1 MSGEERRG
9 GLALAGA
16 AVLAVLH
23 FLLRP
28 WLLSWW
34 AGPDLA
40 VAALLLAAL
49 RLRAGRAAI
58 LGFVLGL
65 LEGAMAM
72 GGIGAL
78 PMAYAV
84 VGYGASRSWG
94 LFFADVRIFLPAY
107 FFVGGWLS
115 LSLHQWATT
124 GDLSWSYLFLQAP
137 AAALLTAAVAGL
149 VEVAGGGLR
158 A

>member
-1 MSGEERRG
+1 MSTGERRD
-9 GLALAGA
+9 GLALAA
-16 AVLAVLH
+16 AALLVLLH

-28 WLLSWW
+28 WLLAWW

-40 VAALLLAAL
+40 VAALLVGAL
-49 RLRAGRAAI
+49 HLPSGRAAI

-65 LEGAMAM
+65 LEAAMAM

-94 LFFADVRIFLPAY
+94 LLFADVRIFLPAY
-107 FFVGGWLS
+107 FFVGGWLCVS
-115 LSLHQWATT
+115 FHQWATT
-124 GDLSWSYLFLQAP
+124 GDIAWSFLFLQGP
-137 AAALLTAAVAGL
+137 AAALLTTAVAGL
-149 VEVAGGGLR
+149 VEVAAGGLR
-158 A
+158 G

>member
-9 GLALAGA
+9 GPALAGA
-16 AVLAVLH
+16 AVLVLLH
-23 FLLRP
+23 FLVRP
-28 WLLSWW
+28 WLLAWW

-40 VAALLLAAL
+40 VAALLVAAL
-49 RLRAGRAAI
+49 HLRPGRAAI

-72 GGIGAL
+72 GGIGPLA
-78 PMAYAV
+78 MAYAV

-94 LFFADVRIFLPAY
+94 LLFADVRIFLPAY

-115 LSLHQWATT
+115 ISFHQWATT
-124 GDLSWSYLFLQAP
+124 GDIGWSFVLLQGP
-137 AAALLTAAVAGL
+137 AAALLTTVVAGL
-149 VEVAGGGLR
+149 VEVAVGGLR

>member
-1 MSGEERRG
+1 MSAEERRG

-16 AVLAVLH
+16 AVLVLLH

-28 WLLSWW
+28 WLLSTW

-40 VAALLLAAL
+40 VAGLLVAAL
-49 RLRAGRAAI
+49 RLRPGRAAI

-78 PMAYAV
+78 AMAYAV
-84 VGYGASRSWG
+84 LGYGASRSWG
-94 LFFADVRIFLPAY
+94 LLFADVRIFLPAY

-115 LSLHQWATT
+115 VTFHQWATT
-124 GDLSWSYLFLQAP
+124 GDLDLSFVLMQAP

-149 VEVAGGGLR
+149 VEVAAGGLR
-158 A
+158 V